1 MGSCAGPV
9 RNFSRPFA
17 RTWRRSNGRKTS
29 TAIRRWPR
37 NSANA
42 LLTSKT
48 CKRPLYG
55 SVTGMADTPMPL
67 TAHLAELRSRLIW
80 CMLGLAAGFIV
91 CYAFSDKI
99 VAALQAPPVL
109 VGPPVKVP
117 LQIIAP
123 AEAFVTYIKVGL
135 IAGLF
140 LVLPL
145 ILHQLWKFVAPGLLE
160 HERKYTVPFIVG
172 SAVLFYSGGVIFYL
186 VLPFI
191 ISFLLSFAKGD
202 IKAQLSVGYYV
213 AFCVRLMIAFGLVFQ
228 LPMVVIFLTQLGL
241 VSSRLLVRY
250 FRHAV
255 VLIFVVAA
263 VLTPTTDPLSLL
275 AMVLPMLLLYGLSI
289 LAAKG
294 VERRQ
299 A

>member
-1 MGSCAGPV
+1 MV
-9 RNFSRPFA
+9 
-17 RTWRRSNGRKTS
+17 
-29 TAIRRWPR
+29 
-37 NSANA
+37 
-42 LLTSKT
+42 
-48 CKRPLYG
+48 
-55 SVTGMADTPMPL
+55 DTPMPL

-80 CMLGLAAGFIV
+80 CMMALAVGFIV
-91 CYAFSDKI
+91 CYGLSDRI
-99 VAALQAPPVL
+99 VAALQSPVVL
-109 VGPPVKVP
+109 VGRPLKVP

-140 LVLPL
+140 LVLPFVL
-145 ILHQLWKFVAPGLLE
+145 YQLWKFVAPGLLE
-160 HERKYTVPFIVG
+160 HEKKYTVPFLVG

-191 ISFLLSFAKGD
+191 IHFLLSFAKGD

-213 AFCVRLMIAFGLVFQ
+213 TFCVRLMIAFGLVFQ

-241 VSSRLLVRY
+241 ISSRLLVKNC
-250 FRHAV
+250 RHAV
-255 VLIFVVAA
+255 VLMFVVAA
-263 VLTPTTDPLSLL
+263 VLTPTTDPVSLL

-294 VERRQ
+294 VELRR

>member
-1 MGSCAGPV
+1 
-9 RNFSRPFA
+9 
-17 RTWRRSNGRKTS
+17 
-29 TAIRRWPR
+29 
-37 NSANA
+37 
-42 LLTSKT
+42 
-48 CKRPLYG
+48 
-55 SVTGMADTPMPL
+55 MADTPMPL

-80 CMLGLAAGFIV
+80 CMMALAVGFIV
-91 CYAFSDKI
+91 CYGFSDKI
-99 VAALQAPPVL
+99 VAALQSPVVL
-109 VGPPVKVP
+109 VGQPIKVP

-140 LVLPL
+140 LVLPFVL
-145 ILHQLWKFVAPGLLE
+145 YQLWKFVAPGLLE
-160 HERKYTVPFIVG
+160 HERKYTVPFLVG
-172 SAVLFYSGGVIFYL
+172 SAGLFYSGGVIFYL

-191 ISFLLSFAKGD
+191 IHFLLSFAKGD

-213 AFCVRLMIAFGLVFQ
+213 TFCVRLMIAFGLVFQ

-275 AMVLPMLLLYGLSI
+275 GMVLPMLLLYGLSI

>member
-1 MGSCAGPV
+1 MV
-9 RNFSRPFA
+9 
-17 RTWRRSNGRKTS
+17 
-29 TAIRRWPR
+29 
-37 NSANA
+37 
-42 LLTSKT
+42 
-48 CKRPLYG
+48 
-55 SVTGMADTPMPL
+55 DTPMPL

-80 CMLGLAAGFIV
+80 CMVALAGGFIV
-91 CYAFSDKI
+91 CYALSDRI
-99 VAALQAPPVL
+99 VAALQSPLVL
-109 VGPPVKVP
+109 VGQPIKVP

-145 ILHQLWKFVAPGLLE
+145 ILYQLWKFVAPGLLE
-160 HERKYTVPFIVG
+160 HEKKYTVPFIVG
-172 SAVLFYSGGVIFYL
+172 SAGLFYSGGVIFYL

-191 ISFLLSFAKGD
+191 IHFLLSFARGD

-213 AFCVRLMIAFGLVFQ
+213 TFCVRLMIAFGFVFQ

-241 VSSRLLVRY
+241 VSSRLLVQY

-275 AMVLPMLLLYGLSI
+275 FMVLPMLLLYGLSI

-294 VERRQ
+294 VELRR

>member
-1 MGSCAGPV
+1 MV
-9 RNFSRPFA
+9 
-17 RTWRRSNGRKTS
+17 
-29 TAIRRWPR
+29 
-37 NSANA
+37 
-42 LLTSKT
+42 
-48 CKRPLYG
+48 
-55 SVTGMADTPMPL
+55 DTPMPL

-80 CMLGLAAGFIV
+80 CMVALAVGFIV
-91 CYAFSDKI
+91 CYGLSDKI
-99 VAALQAPPVL
+99 VAALQSPVVL
-109 VGPPVKVP
+109 VGQPVKVP

-140 LVLPL
+140 LVLPF
-145 ILHQLWKFVAPGLLE
+145 ILYQLWKFVAPGLLE
-160 HERKYTVPFIVG
+160 HEKKYTVPFLVG
-172 SAVLFYSGGVIFYL
+172 SAALFYSGGVIFYL

-191 ISFLLSFAKGD
+191 IHFLLSFAKGD

-213 AFCVRLMIAFGLVFQ
+213 TFCVRLMIAFGLVFQ

-241 VSSRLLVRY
+241 VSSRLLVTY

-294 VERRQ
+294 VELRQ

>member
-1 MGSCAGPV
+1 MV
-9 RNFSRPFA
+9 
-17 RTWRRSNGRKTS
+17 
-29 TAIRRWPR
+29 
-37 NSANA
+37 
-42 LLTSKT
+42 
-48 CKRPLYG
+48 
-55 SVTGMADTPMPL
+55 DTPMPL

-80 CMLGLAAGFIV
+80 CMMALAVGFIV
-91 CYAFSDKI
+91 CYGFSDKI
-99 VAALQAPPVL
+99 VAALQSPVVL
-109 VGPPVKVP
+109 VGQPIKVP

-140 LVLPL
+140 LVLPF
-145 ILHQLWKFVAPGLLE
+145 ILYQLWKFVAPGLLE
-160 HERKYTVPFIVG
+160 HEKKYTVPFLVG
-172 SAVLFYSGGVIFYL
+172 SAVLFYGGGVIFYL

-191 ISFLLSFAKGD
+191 MHFLLSFAKGD

-213 AFCVRLMIAFGLVFQ
+213 TFCVRLMIAFGLVFQ

-241 VSSRLLVRY
+241 VSSRLLVKNFRY
-250 FRHAV
+250 AV
-255 VLIFVVAA
+255 VLMFVVAA
-263 VLTPTTDPLSLL
+263 VLTPTTDPVSLL

-294 VERRQ
+294 VELRQ